1 VRTRGWESSAC
12 GRNVGAGVRALRA
25 HRLRTGLTALGVVFG
40 VGAVICM
47 LAIGKG
53 AEQRVLQEIRRLG
66 VRNLHVEERQPAPE
80 ESGNSTGLVE
90 DDARALA
97 VGFAPAVRG
106 AVAVRSGTARV
117 RLGAASVQAA
127 LTGVSADYASLL
139 ALQPVA
145 GRFLADLDVAN
156 SGEVCVLSAAL
167 AAALMPAGEACGT
180 WVRCGGHMLRVVG
193 VVRGGPAAA
202 DGPPPLYVP
211 LSTARQI
218 LPRGRDARAVQRLV
232 VRLASGADP
241 AQVAPVLTAALLRR
255 HGGVH
260 DFAVVVPAEL
270 IRREQRAQQV
280 FQWVMGSLAS
290 VSLLVG
296 GIGIANIMF
305 ASVLERTSEIGLRRA
320 VGARRTDILTQ
331 FLFEAAAIAAL
342 GGLAGIIL
350 GLGGALLVARVAHWP
365 MVVTPVSLL
374 LSTGTAIVT
383 GLVSGSVPARHAARV
398 EAIVALHHE

>member
-1 VRTRGWESSAC
+1 
-12 GRNVGAGVRALRA
+12 
-25 HRLRTGLTALGVVFG
+25 
-40 VGAVICM
+40 
-47 LAIGKG
+47 
-53 AEQRVLQEIRRLG
+53 
-66 VRNLHVEERQPAPE
+66 
-80 ESGNSTGLVE
+80 
-90 DDARALA
+90 
-97 VGFAPAVRG
+97 
-106 AVAVRSGTARV
+106 
-117 RLGAASVQAA
+117 
-127 LTGVSADYASLL
+127 
-139 ALQPVA
+139 
-145 GRFLADLDVAN
+145 
-156 SGEVCVLSAAL
+156 
-167 AAALMPAGEACGT
+167 
-180 WVRCGGHMLRVVG
+180 
-193 VVRGGPAAA
+193 
-202 DGPPPLYVP
+202 
-211 LSTARQI
+211 

-232 VRLASGADP
+232 VRLASGAEP
-241 AQVAPVLTAALLRR
+241 AQVAPLLTTALLRR

-350 GLGGALLVARVAHWP
+350 GLGGALLVARIAHWP
-365 MVVTPVSLL
+365 VVVTPVSLL

-383 GLVSGSVPARHAARV
+383 GLVSGSAPARHAARV

>member
-1 VRTRGWESSAC
+1 
-12 GRNVGAGVRALRA
+12 VRALRA

-53 AEQRVLQEIRRLG
+53 AERRVLQEIRRLG
-66 VRNLHVEERQPAPE
+66 VRNLHVEERHAAAE
-80 ESGNSTGLVE
+80 DTGSSAGLVE

-97 VGFAPAVRG
+97 AAFAPAVRG
-106 AVAVRSGTARV
+106 TAAVRSGAVRV
-117 RLGAASVQAA
+117 RLGAVSAEAELAGVTPAYASFLA
-127 LTGVSADYASLL
+127 LT
-139 ALQPVA
+139 PIA
-145 GRFLADLDVAN
+145 GRFLGDLDVT
-156 SGEVCVLSAAL
+156 SGAAVCVLSEPL
-167 AAALMPAGEACGT
+167 AAALTPAGEALGT
-180 WVRCGGHMLRVVG
+180 WVRCRGQALRVVG
-193 VVRGGPAAA
+193 VVQGGPGAA

-211 LSTARQI
+211 LATARQL
-218 LPRGRDARAVQRLV
+218 LPRGRDPREVQRLV
-232 VRLASGADP
+232 VRLAPDADP
-241 AQVAPVLTAALLRR
+241 ARLAPVLTAALLRR
-255 HGGVH
+255 HSGVH

-320 VGARRTDILTQ
+320 VGARRADILTQ

-342 GGLAGIIL
+342 GGLAGVIL
-350 GLGGALLVARVAHWP
+350 GLGGAFLVARIARWP
-365 MVVTPVSLL
+365 VVVTPASLFI
-374 LSTGTAIVT
+374 STGTAIVT
-383 GLVSGSVPARHAARV
+383 GLVSGSAPARHAARV